1 MRAQITMTAA
11 PSKTSVLP
19 DCRRHGDLTLL
30 ERVGPGFT
38 DHYVAF
44 GFALLANALA
54 PDEVAAVNADALKLC
69 RGDFGTIHYGL
80 SGVEGRTRS

>member
-1 MRAQITMTAA
+1 MTAVL
-11 PSKTSVLP
+11 SKTSVP
-19 DCRRHGDLTLL
+19 NRRRRGDLTLF
-30 ERVGPGFT
+30 ERVGPDFT
-38 DHYVAF
+38 DHYVEF
-44 GFALLANALA
+44 GFAVLANALA